1 MGSFNAS
8 STTVEVIGDISLT
21 GNFAVVTGASSG
33 LGVETARALAS
44 AGARVLLLARNKDK
58 LQQVANNLRQ
68 DNPDAQIDLE
78 IMDLADLDSVRLAA
92 AVIAKNYPVINILL
106 NNAGVMACPLGRTAQ
121 GFEMQFGTNHMGHF
135 LLTCLLVPTL
145 ADDARVVSLSSGGH
159 KFGNMD
165 FDDPNYRQRDYEKW
179 SAYGQ
184 SKTANALFAVGLDD
198 RLKSRGIRV
207 FAVHPGVIMTELSR
221 HMVQEDYQLLSASL
235 PEGQEMVFKSVE
247 QGAATSVWAATSPEL
262 AGEGG
267 IYLEDCQIAEA
278 SATGANG
285 GVESYAV
292 DHDAADRL
300 WQLSENLVGQTF
312 NF

>member
-92 AVIAKNYPVINILL
+92 AVIAKNYPVINILV

>member
-1 MGSFNAS
+1 
-8 STTVEVIGDISLT
+8 
-21 GNFAVVTGASSG
+21 
-33 LGVETARALAS
+33 
-44 AGARVLLLARNKDK
+44 
-58 LQQVANNLRQ
+58 
-68 DNPDAQIDLE
+68 
-78 IMDLADLDSVRLAA
+78 
-92 AVIAKNYPVINILL
+92 
-106 NNAGVMACPLGRTAQ
+106 
-121 GFEMQFGTNHMGHF
+121 MQFGTNHMGHF

-145 ADDARVVSLSSGGH
+145 AADARVVSLSSGGH